1 LTNFERPDT
10 ARLVR
15 LRLLENADDPDAL
28 FVLAALRVQDGDVMA
43 GLTILEQVLRIDPKY
58 PGAWRFKAKLHR
70 MQGETA
76 AERSAEQRAE
86 DVEQ

>member
-1 LTNFERPDT
+1 LTTYERPDT

-28 FVLAALRVQDGDVMA
+28 FVLAALRVQDGDVTA
-43 GLTILEQVLRIDPKY
+43 GLLILDRVLRIDPRY

-76 AERSAEQRAE
+76 EERSAEERAE
-86 DVEQ
+86 DVGQ